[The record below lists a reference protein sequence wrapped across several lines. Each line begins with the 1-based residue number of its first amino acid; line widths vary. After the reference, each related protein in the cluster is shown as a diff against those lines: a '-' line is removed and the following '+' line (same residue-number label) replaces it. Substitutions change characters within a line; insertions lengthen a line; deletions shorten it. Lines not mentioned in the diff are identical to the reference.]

1 MEPLAEKALKA
12 VEKGELTIMPERF
25 EEVYNAT
32 THFRVII
39 VCVYS
44 MIHMTILAFIIGR
57 YITIGCQTSKTGV

>member
-25 EEVYNAT
+25 EKVCNFT

-39 VCVYS
+39 VCFYS
-44 MIHMTILAFIIGR
+44 MIHMTILALIIGR
-57 YITIGCQTSKTGV
+57 YITIGCRTSKTGV